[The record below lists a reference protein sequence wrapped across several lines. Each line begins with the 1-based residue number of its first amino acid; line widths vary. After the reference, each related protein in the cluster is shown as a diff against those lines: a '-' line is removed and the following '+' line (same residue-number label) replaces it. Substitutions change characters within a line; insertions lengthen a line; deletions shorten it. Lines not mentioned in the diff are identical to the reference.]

1 MKYYAV
7 ERTGPYLAHHGILG
21 QKWGVRRFQNKDG
34 SLTSAGKKR
43 YRDMT
48 TDEFDKEVYDYMT
61 ERSHK
66 GLIRSSFEKAR
77 DQVLA
82 RCSNKIVPLDLK
94 KATDADVSQVMERGK
109 LTPDEAMQCMDLA
122 VRRFREA
129 ARQEPRDTRDVV
141 AAVSSVGAKM
151 YGLEHRLKTPIS
163 LAAKIGADAKGDYD
177 GDFNWAAMRI
187 HDAVR
192 YTAVLDDR
200 TFVDNYNQIKRELD
214 KRGWY
219 EMECKNYFQ
228 RYRAGRVKHKA
239 IQSTFVANGGKDFDN
254 TFELQFHT
262 ASSQAAK
269 ELKLPLY
276 NERRKAGISPK
287 RARQLERKMT
297 NLAEKV
303 SDPWGVYEIE
313 EHMS

>member
-21 QKWGVRRFQNKDG
+21 QKWGIRRYQNKDG

-43 YRDMT
+43 YRDMSM
-48 TDEFDKEVYDYMT
+48 DDFDKEVYDYMN

-82 RCSNKIVPLDLK
+82 RCSNKVGPMDLK
-94 KATDADVSQVMERGK
+94 TADPSQVMERGK
-109 LTPDEAMQCMDLA
+109 LTPDEAQHCLA
-122 VRRFREA
+122 LGMHRFREA
-129 ARQEPRDTRDVV
+129 AMQEPRITRDVV
-141 AAVSSVGAKM
+141 SAVSSVGAKM
-151 YGLEHRLKTPIS
+151 YGLEHRLKTPLSI
-163 LAAKIGADAKGDYD
+163 AAKIGADGKEKGETFDR
-177 GDFNWAAMRI
+177 AAMHI

-276 NERRKAGISPK
+276 NERRKAGVSPK